1 MNKHCV
7 WPATI
12 SKKQNDVVITFI
24 TVKHKAD
31 EAKAFTII

>member
-24 TVKHKAD
+24 MVKYKAHQ
-31 EAKAFTII
+31 AKALPII

>member
-1 MNKHCV
+1 MNKRCV

-24 TVKHKAD
+24 MVKYKAD
-31 EAKAFTII
+31 QAKAFTII